1 MSRNTPSPED
11 LEHVEGVAAL
21 GYLLNAIAHDLN
33 NQLTNLMLGAD
44 QAQYSG
50 SKDAI
55 DLMVQQAQNIAN
67 ITRAVQRMGQR
78 NMSTGAGRVDMADV
92 CGSFVDWYRATS
104 GGDAAVELQVDG
116 KPASVFGKDRNLVLA
131 LNLLSRAGD
140 AATRELPLAVSL
152 AVEAVPRSSWAGSDE
167 TVDMAVVRLR
177 RGDPGREQ
185 TPTYRSLVDDFFGGE
200 RSEVEVG
207 IMAAW
212 EILRKVRGRPSARME
227 VYESPGRGHEVVV
240 MLPLA
245 DL

>member
-1 MSRNTPSPED
+1 MSPNTPSPED
-11 LEHVEGVAAL
+11 LAHVESVAAL

-55 DLMVQQAQNIAN
+55 DLMVQQAQNIAS

-78 NMSTGAGRVDMADV
+78 NMSEGSGPVDLGGV
-92 CGSFVDWYRATS
+92 CGDFVAWYRAT
-104 GGDAAVELQVDG
+104 GGEEALVELQVHG
-116 KPASVFGKDRNLVLA
+116 AGPSVFAKSRNLVLA
-131 LNLLSRAGD
+131 FNMLSQTGD
-140 AATRELPLAVSL
+140 PEVLKLPLTVELST
-152 AVEAVPRSSWAGSDE
+152 EAVPRSTWAGSDE
-167 TVDMAVVRLR
+167 TVDMAVLRLR
-177 RGDPGREQ
+177 RGAPPAEK
-185 TPTYRSLVDDFFGGE
+185 TPAYRALVDDFFGGD

-207 IMAAW
+207 LMAAW

-227 VYESPGRGHEVVV
+227 VFDSGPSGHEVVI

-245 DL
+245 D